1 MASLEL
7 RNVQKSYG
15 NSQIATLKDI
25 ALKIDAGE
33 FLILVGPSGCGKST
47 LMNCIAGLENITGG
61 EILVDGE
68 DISQASPKDRDIAM
82 VFQSYAL
89 YPTMSVRDNIAFG
102 LKMRKVPAAKIEEE
116 VARVAKLLQIEP
128 LLERKP
134 SQLSGGQQ
142 QRVAMG
148 RALAR
153 RPKIYLFDEPLS
165 NLDAKLRVEMRTE
178 IKLMHQ
184 RLKTTT
190 VYVTH
195 DQIEAMTLGDKVAVM
210 KDGVIQQ
217 FGTPHEIYNNPAN
230 LFVASF
236 IGSPPMNFV
245 PLRIRQRDGRWVGV
259 LNSEQGSCEL
269 PLPIT
274 SDEGLRDRELI
285 LGIRPEQIGLS
296 NGSAADL
303 SLLVDIEVVEPTG
316 PDTLVVFA
324 LNQVKACCRLAPD
337 QAPRWGDAQPA
348 VRSAQGPAVRRPE
361 RRTAGPG
368 AACSHARKQG
378 HAAGFQRSGA
388 GAVRY
393 RPALPAGWG

>member
-116 VARVAKLLQIEP
+116 VARVAKLLRIEP

-274 SDEGLRDRELI
+274 TDDGLRDRELI
-285 LGIRPEQIGLS
+285 LGIRPEQIGLA
-296 NGSAADL
+296 GVGTADF
-303 SLLVDIEVVEPTG
+303 SLAVDIEVVEPTG
-316 PDTLVVFA
+316 PDTLVVFT
-324 LNQVKACCRLAPD
+324 LNQVKACCRLMPD
-337 QAPRWGDAQPA
+337 QAPRVGETLNLQFDPRKALLFDAQTGERLGVAQPEP
-348 VRSAQGPAVRRPE
+348 VRESKVTRLV
-361 RRTAGPG
+361 
-368 AACSHARKQG
+368 SN
-378 HAAGFQRSGA
+378 GA
-388 GAVRY
+388 GTAQ
-393 RPALPAGWG
+393 

>member
-274 SDEGLRDRELI
+274 SDDGLRDRQLI
-285 LGIRPEQIGLS
+285 LGIRPEQIGLAPA
-296 NGSAADL
+296 GSADF
-303 SLLVDIEVVEPTG
+303 SLAVDIEVVEPTG
-316 PDTLVVFA
+316 PDTLVVFT

-337 QAPRWGDAQPA
+337 QAPRVGETLNLQFDPRRALLFDAQTGERLGVVQPEP
-348 VRSAQGPAVRRPE
+348 VRESKVTRLV
-361 RRTAGPG
+361 
-368 AACSHARKQG
+368 SN
-378 HAAGFQRSGA
+378 GA
-388 GAVRY
+388 GTAQ
-393 RPALPAGWG
+393 